1 MMSDIRIKTP
11 EQIEGIRKACRLAA
25 DVLDM
30 IGDYVKVGVT
40 TLELD
45 NVMNDYIVQH
55 GAISA
60 SFGYGDPGFPR
71 YTCISL
77 NHVVCHGIP
86 NDKALKKGDILNID
100 VTVILDGY
108 YGDNSRMYKS
118 GEIST
123 LAQRLIDVTYEC
135 MMLGVEAVKPGAA
148 FRDIGRAIQ
157 KHAHANH
164 FSIVEDFCG
173 HGVGVEFH
181 EAPLVLH
188 YDSGKVTDIMQEGMI
203 FTIEPMLNVGK
214 HTCKV
219 LADNWTVV
227 TRDRSLS
234 AQWEHQ
240 ILVTATGYDILTL
253 PKK

>member
-1 MMSDIRIKTP
+1 MSEIIIKNQ
-11 EQIEGIRKACRLAA
+11 EQIEGIRKACRLAS

-30 IGDYVKVGVT
+30 IGEYVKEGVT

-45 NVMNDYIVQH
+45 NIMNQFIEQN

-60 SFGYGDPGFPR
+60 CYGYGDPGFPK

-86 NDKALKKGDILNID
+86 NEKPLKKGDILNID

-108 YGDNSRMYKS
+108 YGDNSRMYKV
-118 GEIST
+118 GDISI
-123 LAQRLIDVTYEC
+123 LAQRLIDITHEC
-135 MMLGVEAVKPGAA
+135 LMLGIEEVKPGAE
-148 FRDIGRAIQ
+148 FCNIGKVIQ
-157 KHAHANH
+157 AHAHKNH
-164 FSIVEDFCG
+164 FSVVRDYCG
-173 HGVGVEFH
+173 HGVGLEFH

-188 YDSGKVTDIMQEGMI
+188 YDSNMVTDIMQEGMI

-214 HTCKV
+214 STCKV
-219 LADNWTVV
+219 LNDNWTVV
-227 TRDRSLS
+227 TKDRSLS

-240 ILVTATGYDILTL
+240 ILVTKTGYEILTL
-253 PKK
+253 SKL